1 MSHRVKLDSDS
12 EGSIDSEEF
21 NHQDAEDIA
30 LEDPMYYILEKYLV
44 NEEGEN
50 IATVLTNLVKQ
61 ITMLREALVSKK
73 E

>member
-1 MSHRVKLDSDS
+1 
-12 EGSIDSEEF
+12 
-21 NHQDAEDIA
+21 
-30 LEDPMYYILEKYLV
+30 MYYILEKYLV